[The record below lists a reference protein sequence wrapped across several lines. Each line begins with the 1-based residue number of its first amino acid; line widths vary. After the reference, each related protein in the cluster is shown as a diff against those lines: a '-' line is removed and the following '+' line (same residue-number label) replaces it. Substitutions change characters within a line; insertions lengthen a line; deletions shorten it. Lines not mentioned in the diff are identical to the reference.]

1 MSLRII
7 SGSLKG
13 RRIASLPGLS
23 TRPTSDKVR
32 EAIFNIIGHDIEGTS
47 FLELYAGTGAIAIE
61 AVSRGADHAVLIESS
76 QTAAE
81 IIRKNIEHCGIADK
95 AKLIRWDIE
104 QNLNC
109 IKSMDNK
116 FDMVFLDPPYEKNLV
131 NKTLTHLCLC
141 DSIAAEA
148 YVIVQHSK
156 AEPLD
161 LKGLEEFYSL
171 EKDRRY
177 GKNIVSILRYMV

>member
-1 MSLRII
+1 MNIRII

-13 RRIASLPGLS
+13 KKIATIPGLS

-32 EAIFNIIGHDIEGTS
+32 EAIFSIIGHGIKGTS
-47 FLELYAGTGAIAIE
+47 FLELFAGTGAIAIE

-76 QTAAE
+76 QTAVE

-109 IKSMDNK
+109 IKGMDNK

-131 NKTLTHLCLC
+131 KTALKHLSICG
-141 DSIAAEA
+141 SIASEA
-148 YVIVQHSK
+148 CVIVQHSK
-156 AEPLD
+156 DEPID
-161 LKGLEEFYSL
+161 LKGIDEFYSL

>member
-7 SGSLKG
+7 SGSLRG

-23 TRPTSDKVR
+23 TRPTSDMVR
-32 EAIFNIIGHDIEGTS
+32 EAIFSSIGNDIKGTS
-47 FLELYAGTGAIAIE
+47 FLELYAGTGAIGIE
-61 AVSRGADHAVLIESS
+61 AVSRGANRAVLIEGELK
-76 QTAAE
+76 AAE

-95 AKLIRWDIE
+95 VKLIRWDIE
-104 QNLNC
+104 KNLNC
-109 IKSMDNK
+109 INSMDNK

-131 NKTLTHLCLC
+131 KKTLKNLCLC
-141 DSIAAEA
+141 ESIEPEA

-156 AEPLD
+156 SEPLD
-161 LKGLEEFYSL
+161 LQGLEEFYSI

-177 GKNIVSILRYMV
+177 GKNIVSFLRYMV

>member
-1 MSLRII
+1 MNLRII

-13 RRIASLPGLS
+13 KKIASLPGLS

-32 EAIFNIIGHDIEGTS
+32 EAIFSIIGHEIKGAS
-47 FLELYAGTGAIAIE
+47 FLELFAGTGAIAIE
-61 AVSRGADHAVLIESS
+61 ALSRGADSAVLIENGLS
-76 QTAAE
+76 AAE
-81 IIRKNIEHCGIADK
+81 TIRKNLEHCGIADK

-104 QNLNC
+104 KNLNC
-109 IKSMDNK
+109 IKDMDNK

-131 NKTLTHLCLC
+131 KTTLKHLGICG
-141 DSIAAEA
+141 SIASEA
-148 YVIVQHSK
+148 CVIVQHSK
-156 AEPLD
+156 DEPID
-161 LKGLEEFYSL
+161 LKGIEEFYSM